1 MLQRGRKSRLQRQTV
16 ALASN
21 APAPSHEPPEP
32 CYRLDEPEKRMWD
45 QLHRE
50 YDFTYGGNLLLCM
63 ALRSLGRARHCGE
76 IIEQQG
82 TMIPGRRNILKP
94 HPLLFVQRSAYSF
107 CSSVFKKI
115 ENRIEGVNFDCLV

>member
-1 MLQRGRKSRLQRQTV
+1 MLQRGRKSRLQRQTL
-16 ALASN
+16 ALVSN
-21 APAPSHEPPEP
+21 APAPSHEPPAP
-32 CYRLDEPEKRMWD
+32 CYHLDEPEKRMWD

-82 TMIPGRRNILKP
+82 MMIPGRQNILKP

-107 CSSVFKKI
+107 CVSVFKKLKI
-115 ENRIEGVNFDCLV
+115 ELRGGEF